1 MQITVVVSGMHSG
14 PNPSPGLGIARS
26 LKLADADVRVV
37 GLDYSAASSG
47 LHTSVLDEVVL
58 LPGWDEIH
66 LETWADQVAEL
77 IAAPDTFLIP
87 TFDLEVRLLAQYF
100 GVYERILA
108 PNKRVLDTVTKPP
121 ESVAEALGVRLPESS
136 ADTDWDAVERFIR
149 HTPHGAW
156 VKGQHYE
163 AFRVRSVEQ
172 ALAAGRFVEREWG
185 GDWHLEA
192 HVPGQECGIAFVAR
206 SGVLLDA
213 VLMTKAILTPEGKTW
228 SGEIAELPEQLWE
241 KLRVYTADVGW
252 NGGGE
257 IETIRTWEGD
267 MVLMEVNPRFPAWIH
282 GATTC
287 GANLPAALVT
297 ERARPGDRRL
307 TPGFT
312 RIVEEISVAPEL
324 GISPYPWGP
333 SDGINPATKHPSGM
347 RGLGRRGLLSEP
359 PALRGP
365 ASATPS
371 HRPRQPQP
379 LEGALSLTSYEAVL
393 EVPSEDRATP
403 SRQIL
408 TPLFDERVAALRAR
422 FADLPHTVLAH
433 SIKTCPDPE
442 LLSRAAGLGLV
453 AEAITLD
460 ELEVA
465 VGHGFDPGRALLN
478 GPAKWWPARA
488 EVHCGA
494 FFADSVEEL
503 AHLLRALDAGFRLTA
518 DVVGVRVSAP
528 GVPSRFGISFD
539 NSADLAQTA
548 ALVGELRGRLGARWG
563 IHFHQAESVLGPHRW
578 RHEAAAALA
587 SAGPLADRL
596 GDPPAVVD
604 LGGGW
609 HVDDLP
615 ILRSSVDHVL
625 AAVPDRL
632 RAPETELVLEP
643 GKILTQPAAA
653 VVTRILLAKG
663 RGSER
668 EVIVDAALGDIPEAR
683 YRAHPVARFTN
694 QEWRPVARG
703 TGRVLGRSCME
714 NDILAEEV
722 DVSSLAEGDFLAFG
736 MCGAYDL
743 SMAYPFGRGRATAS
757 LS

>member
-1 MQITVVVSGMHSG
+1 M
-14 PNPSPGLGIARS
+14 
-26 LKLADADVRVV
+26 KLADADVRVV

-47 LHTSVLDEVVL
+47 LHDPTLDEVVL

-66 LETWADQVAEL
+66 LETWTEQVAEL
-77 IAAPDTFLIP
+77 VAAPDTFLIP
-87 TFDLEVRLLAQYF
+87 ALDLEVRLLAQYL
-100 GVYERILA
+100 GVQERVLA
-108 PNKRVLDTVTKPP
+108 PNKRALDTVTKPP
-121 ESVAEALGVRLPESS
+121 KAVAQALGLSLPDSS
-136 ADTDWDAVERFIR
+136 ADTDRDAVERFIR
-149 HTPHGAW
+149 HSPHGAW

-163 AFRVRSVEQ
+163 AFRVRGVEE

-228 SGEIAELPEQLWE
+228 SGEIAELPERLWE
-241 KLRVYTADVGW
+241 KLRAYTAEVGW

-282 GATTC
+282 GASTC

-297 ERARPGDRRL
+297 ERGRPGDRRL
-307 TPGFT
+307 APGFT
-312 RIVEEISVAPEL
+312 RVVEEIAVASEL
-324 GISPYPWGP
+324 GISSFPWGP
-333 SDGINPATKHPSGM
+333 SGGIDPATKHPSGM
-347 RGLGRRGLLSEP
+347 RGLGRRNLLEP
-359 PALRGP
+359 TVARRPAPVTP
-365 ASATPS
+365 AHRAPDP
-371 HRPRQPQP
+371 RPREDVP
-379 LEGALSLTSYEAVL
+379 SLTRYETVL
-393 EVPSEDRATP
+393 EAPSEERATP

-433 SIKTCPDPE
+433 SIKTCPHPE
-442 LLSRAAGLGLV
+442 LLSRAAEHGLA

-460 ELEVA
+460 ELDVA
-465 VGHGFDPGRALLN
+465 VGHGFDPGRTLLN

-488 EVHCGA
+488 EVRCGA

-503 AHLLRALDAGFRLTA
+503 AHLVRSLDAGLRLTA

-539 NSADLAQTA
+539 NSADLARTA
-548 ALVGELRGRLGARWG
+548 ALVGELRGRLDARWG
-563 IHFHQAESVLGPHRW
+563 VHFHQAESVLGPHRW

-615 ILRSSVDHVL
+615 AVRLSVDHVL
-625 AAVPDRL
+625 KTVPDRL
-632 RAPETELVLEP
+632 RAPDTVLVLEP
-643 GKILTQPAAA
+643 GKLLTQPAAA
-653 VVTRILLAKG
+653 VVTRVLLARG
-663 RGSER
+663 RGPGR
-668 EVIVDAALGDIPEAR
+668 EVVVDAALGDIPEAR
-683 YRAHPVARFTN
+683 YRAHPVARFTGG
-694 QEWRPVARG
+694 EWRPVARG

-714 NDILAEEV
+714 NDILAEQV
-722 DVSSLAEGDFLAFG
+722 DAGSLAEGDFLAFG

-743 SMAYPFGRGRATAS
+743 SMAYPFGRGRAAGS